1 MEYYK
6 YVQAANQWCMGATQI
21 HAHPGSDAMQHAS
34 KRILPSVLLVAL
46 LLTGCGKVDISWTE
60 DVALQDGTLLV
71 VKRGAQGKKLGEI
84 GGSGGWETTQMTLEI
99 ESPKVATNPP
109 IWSER
114 WVPMLLD
121 YDAPAKEWFVVATFY
136 TCTDWYDLGRPKLPY
151 IAYRTNGG
159 HWEQVP
165 LNPEL
170 FGRKAN
176 LLTGPRSGGE
186 PKRVTIEDK
195 TLRDEHASKEYKQV
209 VSSWHTAC

>member
-1 MEYYK
+1 MK
-6 YVQAANQWCMGATQI
+6 LNV
-21 HAHPGSDAMQHAS
+21 AS
-34 KRILPSVLLVAL
+34 RLVLLIAVAVICAL
-46 LLTGCGKVDISWTE
+46 LLTKCGKVDISWTE
-60 DVALQDGTLLV
+60 DVALQDGTFLV
-71 VKRGAQGKKLGEI
+71 VKRTAQGKKLGEI
-84 GGSGGWETTQMTLEI
+84 GGSGGWENTQMTLEI

-121 YDAPAKEWFVVATFY
+121 YDAQTKEWFVAATFY

-159 HWEQVP
+159 RWEQIP

-170 FGRKAN
+170 YGRKAN

-186 PKRVTIEDK
+186 PKRVTIEEK
-195 TLRDEHASKEYKQV
+195 RLRSSGTAEKYKKV
-209 VSSWHTAC
+209 LDTWSTAC

>member
-1 MEYYK
+1 
-6 YVQAANQWCMGATQI
+6 
-21 HAHPGSDAMQHAS
+21 MQQVS

-46 LLTGCGKVDISWTE
+46 LLNGCGKVDTSWTE

-71 VKRGAQGKKLGEI
+71 LKRGAQGKKLGEI
-84 GGSGGWETTQMTLEI
+84 GGSGGWENTQMTLEI

-121 YDAPAKEWFVVATFY
+121 YDAQAKEWFVVATFY

-151 IAYRTNGG
+151 IAYNTNGG
-159 HWEQVP
+159 RWEQVP
-165 LNPEL
+165 LSPDL

-186 PKRVTIEDK
+186 PKHVTIEEKIQRESD
-195 TLRDEHASKEYKQV
+195 ASKRFKNILD
-209 VSSWHTAC
+209 SWPTAC

>member
-1 MEYYK
+1 MKLNQYLFGKGKMEYYK

-99 ESPKVATNPP
+99 ESPNESPYLVRALGAHAAGLRRPGQGMV
-109 IWSER
+109 R
-114 WVPMLLD
+114 GGYLLH
-121 YDAPAKEWFVVATFY
+121 
-136 TCTDWYDLGRPKLPY
+136 L
-151 IAYRTNGG
+151 
-159 HWEQVP
+159 H
-165 LNPEL
+165 
-170 FGRKAN
+170 
-176 LLTGPRSGGE
+176 
-186 PKRVTIEDK
+186 
-195 TLRDEHASKEYKQV
+195 
-209 VSSWHTAC
+209 

>member
-1 MEYYK
+1 MLY
-6 YVQAANQWCMGATQI
+6 
-21 HAHPGSDAMQHAS
+21 SF
-34 KRILPSVLLVAL
+34 KRILSPVLLVAL
-46 LLTGCGKVDISWTE
+46 LLTGCGKVDISWIE

-71 VKRGAQGKKLGEI
+71 MKRGAQGKKLGEI

-99 ESPKVATNPP
+99 ESPKVTTNPP

-121 YDAPAKEWFVVATFY
+121 YDAQTKEWFVVATFY

-151 IAYRTNGG
+151 VKYRAKGG

-165 LNPEL
+165 LSAEL

-186 PKRVTIEDK
+186 PKRVTIEEK
-195 TLRDEHASKEYKQV
+195 TQRESGAAKEYKQIV
-209 VSSWHTAC
+209 ASWYTGC

>member
-1 MEYYK
+1 
-6 YVQAANQWCMGATQI
+6 
-21 HAHPGSDAMQHAS
+21 MQHLLKS
-34 KRILPSVLLVAL
+34 FFLPTLLVAL

-60 DVALQDGTLLV
+60 DVALLDGTLLV

-84 GGSGGWETTQMTLEI
+84 GGSGGWETTRMTLEI
-99 ESPKVATNPP
+99 ESPKAPTNPP

-121 YDAPAKEWFVVATFY
+121 YDAQTKQWFVVATFY

-151 IAYRTNGG
+151 IVYRTNGAR
-159 HWEQVP
+159 WEQVP
-165 LNPEL
+165 LSLEL
-170 FGRKAN
+170 YGRKAN

-186 PKRVTIEDK
+186 PKRVTIEEK
-195 TLRDEHASKEYKQV
+195 NLRDEHVSEEYKQI